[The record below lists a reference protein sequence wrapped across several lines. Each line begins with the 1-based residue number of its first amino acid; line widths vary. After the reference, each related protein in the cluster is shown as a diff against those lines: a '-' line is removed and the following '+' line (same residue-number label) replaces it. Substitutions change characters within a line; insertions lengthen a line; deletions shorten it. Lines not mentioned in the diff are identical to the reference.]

1 MVSMP
6 ATLGPRPPA
15 GHRINAAPPRRH
27 ECPGAEPGLARELA
41 RRVLAEPWL
50 ASALDAV
57 AASGLPDAWIGAGVI
72 RDVVWGQLHDGFD
85 PALVRDVDVVFFDPG
100 DLSPARDEAAQRRLG
115 ELAGRP
121 WEASNQAAVHTWF
134 HDYFGGPPVPPFAS
148 VHEAVATWPE
158 TATCVAVRRAPGDL
172 APGDLAPGDLAPGD
186 LAPGGLEVC
195 APHGL
200 ADLLGR
206 TWRRNPVRVS
216 LATSR
221 ERLSRQ
227 RVAARWPGVTIIPPE

>member
-6 ATLGPRPPA
+6 ATLGPPPPP
-15 GHRINAAPPRRH
+15 GHGNKTAPVRRH
-27 ECPGAEPGLARELA
+27 ECPGAEPELARELV

-57 AASGLPDAWIGAGVI
+57 AASGLPDGWIGAGAI

-85 PALVRDVDVVFFDPG
+85 PALIRDVDVVFFDPG
-100 DLSPARDEAAQRRLG
+100 DLSRARDEAAQRRLG
-115 ELAGRP
+115 ELADRP

-134 HDYFGGPPVPPFAS
+134 HEYFGGLPVPPFAS

-158 TATCVAVRRAPGDL
+158 TATCVAIRRAAGDP
-172 APGDLAPGDLAPGD
+172 APDGPAS
-186 LAPGGLEVC
+186 GGLEVC

-200 ADLLGR
+200 ADLIGA

-221 ERLSRQ
+221 ERLARQ
-227 RVAARWPGVTIIPPE
+227 RVAARWPGVTIIAPE

>member
-6 ATLGPRPPA
+6 ATLGPPPPP
-15 GHRINAAPPRRH
+15 GHGNKTAPARRH
-27 ECPGAEPGLARELA
+27 ECPGAEPELARELA
-41 RRVLAEPWL
+41 QSVLAEPWL

-57 AASGLPDAWIGAGVI
+57 AASGLPDAWIGAGAI

-100 DLSPARDEAAQRRLG
+100 DLSRARDEAAQRRLG
-115 ELAGRP
+115 ELAVRP

-134 HDYFGGPPVPPFAS
+134 HEYFGGPPVPPFAS

-158 TATCVAVRRAPGDL
+158 TATCVAIRRAAGDPAAGDPAPGDP
-172 APGDLAPGDLAPGD
+172 AS
-186 LAPGGLEVC
+186 GGLEVC

-200 ADLLGR
+200 ADLIGR

-221 ERLSRQ
+221 ERLARQ
-227 RVAARWPGVTIIPPE
+227 RVAARWPGVTIIAPE

>member
-1 MVSMP
+1 MP
-6 ATLGPRPPA
+6 ASLGPPPA
-15 GHRINAAPPRRH
+15 PGRPNKAW
-27 ECPGAEPGLARELA
+27 CPGVEPELARELA

-50 ASALDAV
+50 AEALDAV

-85 PALVRDVDVVFFDPG
+85 PAQVRDVDVVFFDPG
-100 DLSPARDEAAQRRLG
+100 DLSPARDAAAQHRLA

-134 HDYFGGPPVPPFAS
+134 QACFGGPPVPPLAS
-148 VHEAVATWPE
+148 VHDAVATWPE
-158 TATCVAVRRAPGDL
+158 TATCVAIRRGP
-172 APGDLAPGDLAPGD
+172 
-186 LAPGGLEVC
+186 APGGLDVC

-200 ADLLGR
+200 ADLLAP

-221 ERLSRQ
+221 ERLARQ
-227 RVAARWPGVTIIPPE
+227 RVAARWPRVTIIPPG

>member
-1 MVSMP
+1 MP
-6 ATLGPRPPA
+6 ATLGPPPPP
-15 GHRINAAPPRRH
+15 GHGNKTAPARRH

-100 DLSPARDEAAQRRLG
+100 DLSRARDEAAQRRLG

-134 HDYFGGPPVPPFAS
+134 HEYFGGPPVPPFAS

-158 TATCVAVRRAPGDL
+158 TATCVAIRRAAGDPAPGDP
-172 APGDLAPGDLAPGD
+172 APGDPAPGDPAT
-186 LAPGGLEVC
+186 GGLEVC

-200 ADLLGR
+200 ADLIEA
-206 TWRRNPVRVS
+206 TWRRNPGRVS

-221 ERLSRQ
+221 ERLARQ
-227 RVAARWPGVTIIPPE
+227 RVAARWPGVTIIAPE

>member
-1 MVSMP
+1 M
-6 ATLGPRPPA
+6 
-15 GHRINAAPPRRH
+15 
-27 ECPGAEPGLARELA
+27 
-41 RRVLAEPWL
+41 LAEPWL

-57 AASGLPDAWIGAGVI
+57 AASGLPDAWIGAGAI
-72 RDVVWGQLHDGFD
+72 RDVVWGQLHGGFD

-158 TATCVAVRRAPGDL
+158 TATCVAIRRAAGDPAPGDP
-172 APGDLAPGDLAPGD
+172 APGDPAS
-186 LAPGGLEVC
+186 GGLEVC

-200 ADLLGR
+200 ADLIEA

-221 ERLSRQ
+221 ERLARQ

>member
-6 ATLGPRPPA
+6 ATLGPPPPP
-15 GHRINAAPPRRH
+15 GHGNKTAPARRH

-41 RRVLAEPWL
+41 QSVLAEPWL
-50 ASALDAV
+50 VSALDAV

-100 DLSPARDEAAQRRLG
+100 DLSRARDEAAQRRLG
-115 ELAGRP
+115 ELGRP

-134 HDYFGGPPVPPFAS
+134 HEYFGGPPVPPFAS

-158 TATCVAVRRAPGDL
+158 TATCVAIRRAAGDPAPGDP
-172 APGDLAPGDLAPGD
+172 APGDPAPGDPAS
-186 LAPGGLEVC
+186 GGLEVC

-200 ADLLGR
+200 ADLIGR

-221 ERLSRQ
+221 ERLARQ
-227 RVAARWPGVTIIPPE
+227 RVAARWPGVTIIAPE

>member
-6 ATLGPRPPA
+6 ATLGPPPPA

-27 ECPGAEPGLARELA
+27 ECPGAEPELARELA
-41 RRVLAEPWL
+41 GRVLAEPWL

-158 TATCVAVRRAPGDL
+158 TATCVAVRRAPGGP
-172 APGDLAPGDLAPGD
+172 APGDPDSGA
-186 LAPGGLEVC
+186 LEVC

-221 ERLSRQ
+221 ERLARQ
-227 RVAARWPGVTIIPPE
+227 RVAVRWPGVTIIPPE

>member
-6 ATLGPRPPA
+6 ATLEPPPPP
-15 GHRINAAPPRRH
+15 GHRIKAVTGARH
-27 ECPGAEPGLARELA
+27 ECPGAHPALARELA
-41 RRVLAEPWL
+41 GRVLAEPWL
-50 ASALDAV
+50 TEALDAV
-57 AASGLPDAWIGAGVI
+57 AASGLPDAWIGAGSI
-72 RDVVWGQLHDGFD
+72 RDVVWGQLHDGFE
-85 PALVRDVDVVFFDPG
+85 PAGVRDVDVVFFDPG

-115 ELAGRP
+115 ELADRP

-134 HDYFGGPPVPPFAS
+134 HRYFGGPPVPPFAS

-158 TATCVAVRRAPGDL
+158 TATCVAIRLLAEGGRAGGL
-172 APGDLAPGDLAPGD
+172 ASGGS
-186 LAPGGLEVC
+186 GLEVC

-200 ADLLGR
+200 ADLLGG

-221 ERLSRQ
+221 ERLARQ
-227 RVAARWPGVTIIPPE
+227 RIAARWPRITVIPPE

>member
-6 ATLGPRPPA
+6 ATLGPPPPA

-41 RRVLAEPWL
+41 QSVLAEPWL

-158 TATCVAVRRAPGDL
+158 TATCVAVRRAPGDP
-172 APGDLAPGDLAPGD
+172 APGDP
-186 LAPGGLEVC
+186 APGGPDSGALEVC

-221 ERLSRQ
+221 ERLARQ
-227 RVAARWPGVTIIPPE
+227 RVAARWPGVTIISPE

>member
-1 MVSMP
+1 MP
-6 ATLGPRPPA
+6 ATLGPPPPA

-41 RRVLAEPWL
+41 QSVLAEPWL

-134 HDYFGGPPVPPFAS
+134 HEYFGGPPVPPFAS

-158 TATCVAVRRAPGDL
+158 TATCVAVRRAPGD
-172 APGDLAPGDLAPGD
+172 P
-186 LAPGGLEVC
+186 APGGPDSGALEVC

-221 ERLSRQ
+221 ERLARQ